1 MVAFAAAPPLLLP
14 GGRALCVR
22 GRARRAPT
30 TSVRRR
36 RAAGQPL
43 RMVRSADG
51 VPASGEDGGLN
62 INDAKYKSQRSIIAA
77 DKNVT
82 PKEINELLVKAGK
95 PARDPEKWARAIDNS
110 YVVVHARL
118 LKSNALVCFARAT
131 SDRALNGTIWDLVTD
146 PALPDEK
153 TMARNVV
160 TYLLREIRRTV
171 PTCSIALISDPDQ
184 VGFFEGLD
192 FVSSPDGIT
201 SMILS
206 QEYEPTRSIPIPDER
221 K

>member
-1 MVAFAAAPPLLLP
+1 
-14 GGRALCVR
+14 
-22 GRARRAPT
+22 
-30 TSVRRR
+30 
-36 RAAGQPL
+36 
-43 RMVRSADG
+43 MVRSADG

-62 INDAKYKSQRSIIAA
+62 INDAKYKSQRSIISA

-110 YVVVHARL
+110 YVIVHARL
-118 LKSNALVCFARAT
+118 LKSNALVGFARAT

-171 PTCSIALISDPDQ
+171 PTCSIALISDPEQ
-184 VGFFEGLD
+184 VRFFEGLD

-206 QEYEPTRSIPIPDER
+206 QEYEPTRGIPISDEHN
-221 K
+221 